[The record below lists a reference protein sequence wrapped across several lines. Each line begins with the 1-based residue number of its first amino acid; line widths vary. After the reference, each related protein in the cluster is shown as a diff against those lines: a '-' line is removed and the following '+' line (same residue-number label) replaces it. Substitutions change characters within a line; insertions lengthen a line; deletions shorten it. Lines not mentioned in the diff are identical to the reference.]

1 MRERKGILIV
11 KGVMATSIG
20 GGAVE
25 VVVVVNALETRITS
39 SSLEIGRINGIHF
52 FPFR

>member
-39 SSLEIGRINGIHF
+39 SLDIGRINGIHF